1 MQFKKMKPPAI
12 CLLIAALWLAGCNG
26 PAAPPTAEPDTS
38 DLRFDV
44 QIRSEEEQIVIC
56 LVVANE
62 GPAAFPGDENFDGV
76 MALRNELDVLRASMT
91 VNQLPEVAPQTH
103 DCRAYWRSRLA
114 PGDYS
119 LIWGAPGYGH
129 TAVTFTIAAENGRL
143 TVGQQFHEPFPD
155 VDPPTRPPFGQH
167 QPLVDQ
173 AVADLAAYLGLDQEA
188 VTPRE
193 LLATEFP
200 DASLGVPEPDQ
211 MVAQVITPGFII
223 WLRAEGELYR
233 YHAAGDRVVRV
244 PEQVEP
250 SQLPVTLYFG
260 NIEFNPEMLDCSL
273 VYPVERLA
281 PIGENPAADVLNLL
295 FAGPTP
301 AEAAEGFVSIF
312 STETAAIL
320 LDVNLTADTAYVN
333 LVDIRPLLPEVS
345 ASCGREAF
353 MAEVETTLRQAVP
366 VQRVLFALEGDPAL
380 FYEWIQM
387 GCTEEND
394 FCDPTPFG
402 N

>member
-1 MQFKKMKPPAI
+1 MQFKKMKPIAI
-12 CLLIAALWLAGCNG
+12 CLLAAALWLAGCNG
-26 PAAPPTAEPDTS
+26 TAAPPTAEPDIS
-38 DLRFDV
+38 DIRFDI

-62 GPAAFPGDENFDGV
+62 GPAAFPGDNSFNGLME
-76 MALRNELDVLRASMT
+76 LRNELDVLRASMT
-91 VNQLPEVAPQTH
+91 VNQLPEVAPQTY
-103 DCRAYWRSRLA
+103 DCRAYWRSRLT
-114 PGDYS
+114 PGYYS

-129 TAVTFTIAAENGRL
+129 TAVTFAIAAENGRL
-143 TVGQQFHEPFPD
+143 TVSQQFHEPMTGI
-155 VDPPTRPPFGQH
+155 DPPLRPPFGQH

-173 AVADLAAYLGLDQEA
+173 AVADLAAYLELDQEA
-188 VTPRE
+188 IAPRD

-233 YHAAGDRVVRV
+233 YHAGGDRVVRV
-244 PEQVEP
+244 PEQIEP
-250 SQLPVTLYFG
+250 SLLPVTLFFG
-260 NIEFNPEMLDCSL
+260 NMGFNPEMLDCSL

-281 PIGENPAADVLNLL
+281 PIGDNPAADVLNLL

-301 AEAAEGFVSIF
+301 AEEAQGFVSVF
-312 STETAAIL
+312 STATAAIL
-320 LDVNLTADTAYVN
+320 LGVNIAADTAYVN

-353 MAEVETTLRQAVP
+353 LAEVETTLRDAVP
-366 VQRVLFALEGDPAL
+366 VQRVLLALEGDPAL
-380 FYEWIQM
+380 FYGWTQM